1 MATRRKAAQAV
12 ESGRTN
18 AVEAGTTPRPPVIKS
33 KFSGVPMGWE
43 SAAQALPTISAVRTI
58 FPDFNLRCRVGGLP
72 SERVVVVHGATH
84 GGKTAAV
91 IGFIASF
98 LLGGHAVAYVDA
110 EHSTPR
116 EYMAQL
122 VEQVT
127 GTPLDQLGGFFAK
140 RPKNYEDT
148 ITDVDRFLHFMKE
161 QRKGNPELRALIVVD
176 SLNEL
181 TPKRELEQ
189 MLKGLNSEAPAADE
203 KVKKGPRGGRD
214 KAGDNIDKGW
224 GRVRAQLNAA
234 WLSHLI
240 PRLAEAG
247 CTLVAIAQEK
257 EGEEKEVWEQDLM
270 DEYELLGGKKQ
281 KYAASMLLRVVK
293 VRPVKE
299 GEGREAEVLSWEHRV
314 RIWKS
319 KVGPMEGRWTDCT
332 FYLRLDGSF
341 DVARNLIHTGKELGV
356 ITKSSAESHWLSFG
370 GVRVNGEKALVARLE
385 KDAALLEKL
394 TAAVNAAVDAELAK
408 RTASKLSGHEDEL
421 PVGNPKNTLTG
432 R

>member
-1 MATRRKAAQAV
+1 MATRRKAAPV
-12 ESGRTN
+12 GPVN
-18 AVEAGTTPRPPVIKS
+18 AVEAGTTTPPPVIKS
-33 KFSGVPMGWE
+33 KFSGVPLGWE
-43 SAAQALPTISAVRTI
+43 VAATALPTITAVRTI
-58 FPDFNLRCRVGGLP
+58 FPDFNLGSRIGGLP

-84 GGKTAAV
+84 GGKTAYV
-91 IGFIASF
+91 IGLIASF
-98 LLGGHAVAYVDA
+98 LLGGHAVGYVDA

-127 GTPLDQLGGFFAK
+127 GTPLEQLGGFFAK

-148 ITDVDRFLHFMKE
+148 ITDVDRFLAFMKE
-161 QRKGNPELRALIVVD
+161 RRGENPGLRSLIVVD

-189 MLKGLNSEAPAADE
+189 MLAGINKVAKEGEEGAEKRPSKFAKDKG
-203 KVKKGPRGGRD
+203 
-214 KAGDNIDKGW
+214 GDAIDKGW

-234 WLSHLI
+234 WISHLI

-247 CTLVAIAQEK
+247 CTLVLISQEK
-257 EGEEKEVWEQDLM
+257 KDSNPDGFDEDLM
-270 DEYELLGGKKQ
+270 EFYELLGGEKQ
-281 KYAASMLLRVVK
+281 KFAASMLLRIVK

-299 GEGREAEVLSWEHRV
+299 GEGREAEVLSWEHRI

-341 DVARNLIHTGKELGV
+341 DLARNLIHTGKELGV
-356 ITKSSAESHWLSFG
+356 IKTANSWHAFE

-385 KDAALLEKL
+385 KDSYLLEKL
-394 TAAVNAAVDAELAK
+394 AVAVNAAVDV
-408 RTASKLSGHEDEL
+408 KLE
-421 PVGNPKNTLTG
+421 
-432 R
+432 RAA

>member
-1 MATRRKAAQAV
+1 MASRRKAAP
-12 ESGRTN
+12 TN
-18 AVEAGTTPRPPVIKS
+18 AVEAGTTPPPAAIRS
-33 KFSGVPMGWE
+33 KFVGVPLGWQP
-43 SAAQALPTISAVRTI
+43 AAEALPTISAVRTI
-58 FPDFNLRCRVGGLP
+58 FPDFNLRSRIGGLP

-84 GGKTAAV
+84 GGKTACV
-91 IGFIASF
+91 IGLIASY

-127 GTPLDQLGGFFAK
+127 GTPIDQLGGFFAK

-161 QRKGNPELRALIVVD
+161 QRRANPELRALIVVD

-189 MLKGLNSEAPAADE
+189 MLSGINKESSGEEGAKA
-203 KVKKGPRGGRD
+203 KRGPRAGKD
-214 KAGDNIDKGW
+214 KGGDNIDKGW

-257 EGEEKEVWEQDLM
+257 EGEDREVWEQDLM
-270 DEYELLGGKKQ
+270 DEYEILGGKKS

-293 VRPVKE
+293 VRPVRE
-299 GEGREAEVLSWEHRV
+299 GEGRDAETLSWEHRI

-356 ITKSSAESHWLSFG
+356 ITKSDGSAWMSFG
-370 GVRVNGEKALVARLE
+370 GVRVNGERALVARLE
-385 KDAALLEKL
+385 KDSALLDKL
-394 TAAVNAAVDAELAK
+394 AAAVNAAVDA
-408 RTASKLSGHEDEL
+408 KLE
-421 PVGNPKNTLTG
+421 
-432 R
+432 RAA